1 MRAGGQRDGGLGLR
15 MPGVRPLGYLML
27 RCYIILV

>member
-15 MPGVRPLGYLML
+15 MLMARPLGYLML